1 MRKGQKRWGAA
12 GAALLLAVVSAVY
25 LRHRVTAPLRFRD
38 ATPAEATDRWRGF
51 AAGTVVSAPPN
62 ADAGAGNGWMSE
74 QITPKQLEVAVD
86 TWRQSIIDK
95 RAENVIALDRAFAA
109 YPGRFGPE
117 LVRLAEADPQ
127 ERVRA
132 FSTRVLGKLKNPEL
146 ADIFGHLLADRSP
159 FVRQNAAW
167 ALGELEASP
176 QGRATA
182 EGEIDELQHLRDADP
197 SEAVRGAAME
207 ALKKLQ

>member
-12 GAALLLAVVSAVY
+12 GAALLLVVVSAVY

-38 ATPAEATDRWRGF
+38 ATPAEASDRWRGF
-51 AAGTVVSAPPN
+51 AAGTIVSAAPN
-62 ADAGAGNGWMSE
+62 ADAGASGNAWMSE
-74 QITPKQLEVAVD
+74 QITPKQLEAAVD

-146 ADIFGHLLADRSP
+146 ADIFGHLLTDRSP

-167 ALGELEASP
+167 ALGELGPTP
-176 QGRATA
+176 QA
-182 EGEIDELQHLRDADP
+182 EDEIDELQHLRDADP
-197 SEAVRGAAME
+197 AEAVRGAATE

>member
-12 GAALLLAVVSAVY
+12 GAALLLVVVGAVY

-38 ATPAEATDRWRGF
+38 ATPAEASDRWRGF
-51 AAGTVVSAPPN
+51 AAGTIVSAPPN
-62 ADAGAGNGWMSE
+62 ADAGASGNAWMSE
-74 QITPKQLEVAVD
+74 QITPKQLEAAVD

-146 ADIFGHLLADRSP
+146 ADIFAHLLTDRSP

-167 ALGELEASP
+167 ALGELGPTP
-176 QGRATA
+176 QA
-182 EGEIDELQHLRDADP
+182 EDEIDELQHLRDADP
-197 SEAVRGAAME
+197 AEAVRGAATE